1 MDTGEDTMTGG
12 RLKRVRRFVELDEA
26 FCFTYVNGVSDI
38 NISASIAFHQQHGKL
53 ATTTAVQPKGRFG
66 AIELVGQNIV
76 RFKEKPQGDNNW
88 INSGFFVLSPKVI
101 DYIADDNTFWEK
113 EPLENLA
120 GDNQIDAYVDD
131 GFWHPMDTLRD
142 KMYLDE

>member
-1 MDTGEDTMTGG
+1 M
-12 RLKRVRRFVELDEA
+12 
-26 FCFTYVNGVSDI
+26 
-38 NISASIAFHQQHGKL
+38 
-53 ATTTAVQPKGRFG
+53 
-66 AIELVGQNIV
+66 
-76 RFKEKPQGDNNW
+76 
-88 INSGFFVLSPKVI
+88 LSPKVI